1 VNDATILPQIERL
14 LPSGWAPHSSSEVDY
29 LYSLFVG
36 SDDPL
41 LNRRS
46 HHILYGSM
54 TQLVCTQDLNEALA
68 HLAMS
73 LKRLAALLSKEG
85 SCPNTAE

>member
-14 LPSGWAPHSSSEVDY
+14 LPSGWEPDPASEVDY

-46 HHILYGSM
+46 HHILYGGM
-54 TQLVCTQDLNEALA
+54 TQLACTRNLDEAFA
-68 HLAMS
+68 RLAMS
-73 LKRLAALLSKEG
+73 LERLAAVLSEED
-85 SCPNTAE
+85 SYLNTPE